1 VTPLRSK
8 SGLLNYRDGNVR
20 PARYYYGDG
29 EDEPQNHEHIG
40 PDRHATWTEDDGVVG
55 IRRGTSVS
63 VGASSAYSASYDTVD
78 WGN

>member
-29 EDEPQNHEHIG
+29 EDEPQNHEHR
-40 PDRHATWTEDDGVVG
+40 PRCE
-55 IRRGTSVS
+55 RKS
-63 VGASSAYSASYDTVD
+63 VGTVED
-78 WGN
+78 AATMMSNV